1 MKKNSAGK
9 SLALVTALLFTL
21 PLAQADGTKSAVKV
35 VKAAQKAT
43 TSAKSAEDIEYEKK
57 IEAARIS
64 ANEQAKLAAEARI
77 ATEKQKAE
85 EAAEQKR
92 KELLADKEKS
102 KQTDEEAK
110 KRDEQIRLAK
120 IEEEKRI
127 KSERE
132 RSCVIKPVMTDAEI
146 ANCKK
151 VWH

>member
-1 MKKNSAGK
+1 MKKITAGK
-9 SLALVTALLFTL
+9 SLAVIAALWFVL
-21 PLAQADGTKSAVKV
+21 PVAQAVDAKPADKPAKSAAKV
-35 VKAAQKAT
+35 TV
-43 TSAKSAEDIEYEKK
+43 SAKSAEDLEYEKK
-57 IEAARIS
+57 MEAARIS
-64 ANEQAKLAAEARI
+64 ANEQAKLAAEARL